1 MFCLGVWSNFSKAA
15 VPWQRYISSKL
26 TNECFVHIDLDLRVW
41 GMATILVQDCPD
53 ETDLYWTWHTFCLA
67 TYSTCVDLYHLVM
80 ICTGFDQTQ
89 SWDLIASHLR
99 VHAIYGFL
107 RLVTYPLQVVCNL
120 WFCKLAWAS
129 ESVWLG
135 LENLCTHCPGA
146 PRPCVR
152 CGRGGLVE
160 QERKTTASSQ
170 LQPLLQQVGQWNML
184 WRNDFLIFQ
193 ARSRTRH

>member
-53 ETDLYWTWHTFCLA
+53 KPDLLNTKLMQVFHCLA
-67 TYSTCVDLYHLVM
+67 T
-80 ICTGFDQTQ
+80 Q
-89 SWDLIASHLR
+89 SKPTWLDGKSSIYL
-99 VHAIYGFL
+99 HATYGFL
-107 RLVTYPLQVVCNL
+107 RLLSGHPLQFVCNL
-120 WFCKLAWAS
+120 WFCKLAWAD

-135 LENLCTHCPGA
+135 LENLCTHFPGA

-184 WRNDFLIFQ
+184 WRNDFLICQ